1 MRTYGGARKDGIWED
16 DEGRKFFCIAEF
28 DVTIIFIA
36 SLSPWCVFLGE
47 I

>member
-1 MRTYGGARKDGIWED
+1 MEAQ
-16 DEGRKFFCIAEF
+16 GRMEFGKMTRVVSSFCIAEF